1 MPALDQID
9 GDSLSGICFVGHSQF
24 MYSSFIF
31 APVTLSFFVGL
42 AFVAAGRKVPFYSD
56 VLCVLTDRNL
66 FAGIYTRRKTQFSGE
81 ATLSDQATAVLRNQ
95 DIRLC
100 K

>member
-1 MPALDQID
+1 MLAACMHALDQID

-42 AFVAAGRKVPFYSD
+42 AFVAAGRKVPLLPFIAMS
-56 VLCVLTDRNL
+56 
-66 FAGIYTRRKTQFSGE
+66 FAF
-81 ATLSDQATAVLRNQ
+81 
-95 DIRLC
+95 
-100 K
+100 